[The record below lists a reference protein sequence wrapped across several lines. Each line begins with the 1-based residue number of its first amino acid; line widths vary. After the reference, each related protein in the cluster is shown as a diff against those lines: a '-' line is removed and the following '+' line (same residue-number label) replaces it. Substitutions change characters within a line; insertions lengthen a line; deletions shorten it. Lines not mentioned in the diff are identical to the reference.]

1 MPPESEL
8 AKRCSVWSY
17 LVDTDLEKRV
27 HVSSYIP
34 PEGQHLAFITFPSDT
49 DSFLTQRRSSRS
61 GSTSLATFLPKASFG
76 SP

>member
-34 PEGQHLAFITFPSDT
+34 PEGQHFACITVPPDT
-49 DSFLTQRRSSRS
+49 DPFRTQRRNSRS
-61 GSTSLATFLPKASFG
+61 ECTSLATFLPKAC
-76 SP
+76 P